1 MSILDPHFL
10 NTRLLRCN
18 TWPPIFQIPDLE
30 FVILDPL
37 FYKYLTP
44 TFQILDPMFYKSIM
58 KQFVSSAATTHDKF
72 QILSADS
79 ASKLHPDWLT
89 RSLAHWVKF
98 NWIQL
103 NWFQFNLSLLR
114 QVIRLGWWLVW
125 WVEASDALWSH
136 ALICKNNKENKRY
149 IEAEKK

>member
-1 MSILDPHFL
+1 MQYLTPHFSNTWPWICNTRPPILQILDPYFS
-10 NTRLLRCN
+10 NTRPHVL
-18 TWPPIFQIPDLE
+18 
-30 FVILDPL
+30 
-37 FYKYLTP
+37 
-44 TFQILDPMFYKSIM
+44 QILDPMFYKSIM